1 MLRFNKITRSLF
13 IAGAFVASFSAQANS
28 FLNPP
33 KPEQIPYEMSFN
45 GGKIMGCEI
54 FFKSSDVRDNIYMNL
69 NNISYYYT
77 TNKSIYFEFNKL
89 RENGGT
95 ADISLDGN
103 NNFIEHFVKRR
114 NICLFSPIN

>member
-54 FFKSSDVRDNIYMNL
+54 FFQSSDLRDSIYMNL
-69 NNISYYYT
+69 NNISYYYVN
-77 TNKSIYFEFNKL
+77 NKSIKFEFNKL
-89 RENGGT
+89 RDAGGT
-95 ADISLDGN
+95 AEIPLTQTT
-103 NNFIEHFVKRR
+103 NFMDNFVKRR